1 MNKGDSTSPKYRS
14 RLVAKEFNTGVN
26 HDLYAATP
34 PSECLRLMLSM
45 LASSRSKDTT
55 LMYADVSRAYFYAKA
70 ERPVYVNLP
79 EEDLEPGDE
88 GKCGRLRMSM
98 YGTRDAAL
106 NWSKEYGDTLKK
118 SGFIQG
124 KNNPCLFQNK
134 EIDVSIM
141 VHGDDFIA
149 VGSEKN
155 LKTTRAILEDKY
167 KIKVEVL
174 GDKKDQTM
182 ELRILNKVVRLTHEG
197 VELEADPR
205 HVELTVRDLG
215 LADARVSTVPGAKE
229 PKLRGSNDDNMSR
242 EAASHPPDE
251 VGGNRNML
259 KKQTLQKGVIKADGR
274 GRGDQW
280 REDDL
285 EADGW
290 NDGDVKSNDE
300 DDPALVGAEATLY
313 RAVAARLNY
322 LAPDRPDIGFSVKE
336 AARAMS
342 APRQSH
348 MKLIKKLGRY
358 LKGRPRLVSKFKWQ
372 TMPEFLTT
380 FTDSDWAGC
389 LKTARST
396 SGGIVCLGDH
406 TIKTY
411 CKQQKVV
418 ALSSAEAELYA
429 MVAASAEAMAV
440 QAYASDLGMS
450 LSSELYADSS
460 AALGIAKR
468 AGIGKVRHLRT
479 QGLWIQEVRISGRII
494 YKKVL
499 GEKNPSDLLTK
510 YMTAEL
516 SMKHLEA
523 INAVFVDGRAE
534 SAPEIGN
541 LEKSDGEEALKDN
554 EIEGELISWV
564 RTVVDRGEQKVSFCE
579 TVRVRPIAA
588 TGLGKSCRGA
598 GRSSRRGRWPET
610 SIANPEDKDEGTI
623 RDARD
628 GGGAGSLPGHSCGM
642 STDSCEVESTETR
655 WSSEL
660 AGDYEYECAT
670 REHEGITRGAGL
682 VERSAHSHVN
692 IFGSDNLV
700 GKSST
705 IEAGVVDAGSGV
717 FEAAVIRPDESAG
730 NVAVALLPIVSCA
743 CLGNSC
749 LVASLGSLSRLY
761 DQFIRRRGSA
771 RLHPLT
777 NTTCRQ
783 AQRQAYV
790 RALPCFLAHPRNAEH
805 PLPGSSA
812 LLPKQHLY
820 SHTSSRVFASPAPPT
835 SLAW

>member
-1 MNKGDSTSPKYRS
+1 M
-14 RLVAKEFNTGVN
+14 
-26 HDLYAATP
+26 
-34 PSECLRLMLSM
+34 
-45 LASSRSKDTT
+45 
-55 LMYADVSRAYFYAKA
+55 
-70 ERPVYVNLP
+70 
-79 EEDLEPGDE
+79 
-88 GKCGRLRMSM
+88 
-98 YGTRDAAL
+98 
-106 NWSKEYGDTLKK
+106 
-118 SGFIQG
+118 
-124 KNNPCLFQNK
+124 
-134 EIDVSIM
+134 
-141 VHGDDFIA
+141 
-149 VGSEKN
+149 
-155 LKTTRAILEDKY
+155 
-167 KIKVEVL
+167 
-174 GDKKDQTM
+174 
-182 ELRILNKVVRLTHEG
+182 
-197 VELEADPR
+197 
-205 HVELTVRDLG
+205 
-215 LADARVSTVPGAKE
+215 
-229 PKLRGSNDDNMSR
+229 
-242 EAASHPPDE
+242 
-251 VGGNRNML
+251 
-259 KKQTLQKGVIKADGR
+259 
-274 GRGDQW
+274 
-280 REDDL
+280 
-285 EADGW
+285 
-290 NDGDVKSNDE
+290 
-300 DDPALVGAEATLY
+300 
-313 RAVAARLNY
+313 
-322 LAPDRPDIGFSVKE
+322 
-336 AARAMS
+336 
-342 APRQSH
+342 
-348 MKLIKKLGRY
+348 
-358 LKGRPRLVSKFKWQ
+358 
-372 TMPEFLTT
+372 
-380 FTDSDWAGC
+380 
-389 LKTARST
+389 
-396 SGGIVCLGDH
+396 
-406 TIKTY
+406 
-411 CKQQKVV
+411 
-418 ALSSAEAELYA
+418 
-429 MVAASAEAMAV
+429 
-440 QAYASDLGMS
+440 
-450 LSSELYADSS
+450 
-460 AALGIAKR
+460 
-468 AGIGKVRHLRT
+468 
-479 QGLWIQEVRISGRII
+479 
-494 YKKVL
+494 L

-598 GRSSRRGRWPET
+598 GRSSRRGRWPEA

-628 GGGAGSLPGHSCGM
+628 RGGAGSLPGHSCGT

-700 GKSST
+700 GESST

-790 RALPCFLAHPRNAEH
+790 RALPCFLAHPRNTEH